1 MYWGAGTELGEACHD
16 SIGMAS
22 AHTTF
27 YLPNGYSDPEDAQ
40 SETWTLVQNP
50 NASDVTIRITYMT
63 PTGVGNVTFTDTVAR
78 NSRKTYNMEDKM
90 SGRAS
95 IMVTSLTAGKK
106 IMVERAM
113 YWAGR
118 GAGTDTIGGCSD

>member
-1 MYWGAGTELGEACHD
+1 
-16 SIGMAS
+16 MAS

-27 YLPNGYSDPEDAQ
+27 YMPNGYSDPEDAQ

-50 NASDVTIRITYMT
+50 NGTDVKIQISYMT
-63 PTGVGNVTFTDTVAR
+63 PTGKGNVTFTDTVAK
-78 NSRKTYNMEDKM
+78 NSRKTYNMEDKI

-95 IMVTSLTAGKK
+95 ILVTGTTPGKK

-113 YWAGR
+113 YWGSR
-118 GAGTDTIGGCSD
+118 GAGTDTIGGFSD